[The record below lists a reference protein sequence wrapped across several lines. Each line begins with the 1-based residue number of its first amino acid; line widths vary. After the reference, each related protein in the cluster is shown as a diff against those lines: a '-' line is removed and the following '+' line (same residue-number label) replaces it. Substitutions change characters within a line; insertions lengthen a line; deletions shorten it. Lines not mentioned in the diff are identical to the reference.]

1 MSKEKSTSLEKQ
13 LKSIKVSK
21 IMSKFAITAT
31 ELTVITD
38 VAHLML
44 RFKISGVPIKD
55 EYEEVIGVVTAT
67 DLFDLIG
74 RTNQEIGQN
83 EDLTDYSQMPV
94 KEVMTTDVFTIDEQM
109 SLYDVIVTM
118 RDRKI
123 HTLPVLSDEG
133 VLIGVVGRRDVINA
147 YYSLSQ
153 KSKNS

>member
-1 MSKEKSTSLEKQ
+1 LSKEKSTSLEKQ